1 MEQRFKAMQQSYSTI
16 LTLEA
21 SEQPQAGAEASRP
34 QQSEVTPDRATHAGG
49 VVFRIGSV
57 QTEYLLVQT
66 KKYPTH
72 WVLPKGH
79 IESDE
84 DEQRTAIREVKE
96 ETGVWA
102 RIKKELRLI
111 DYTLADTAVR
121 VRFFLVESVEEG
133 RSEDRWRKHQW
144 FPLNAEILKASDKET
159 QELLQLA
166 ENERIAAE
174 TMRP

>member
-1 MEQRFKAMQQSYSTI
+1 M
-16 LTLEA
+16 
-21 SEQPQAGAEASRP
+21 SR
-34 QQSEVTPDRATHAGG
+34 EKRDLGG
-49 VVFRIGSV
+49 TTVGSDF
-57 QTEYLLVQT
+57 T
-66 KKYPTH
+66 
-72 WVLPKGH
+72 
-79 IESDE
+79 ESDE

-121 VRFFLVESVEEG
+121 VRFFLMESVEEG

-166 ENERIAAE
+166 QNERIAAE